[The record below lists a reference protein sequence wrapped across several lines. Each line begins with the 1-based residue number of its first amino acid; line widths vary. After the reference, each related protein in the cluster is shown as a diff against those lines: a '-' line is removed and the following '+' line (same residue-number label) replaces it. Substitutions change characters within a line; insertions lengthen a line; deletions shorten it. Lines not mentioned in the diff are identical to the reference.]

1 MANVR
6 VAGPRIEVAE
16 AKALVEAGEAVVVD
30 AVAAHIWPSMSRSI
44 PDAIRIAPEAIPR
57 RYTELPRDKAIIVYC
72 T

>member
-1 MANVR
+1 MAKVR

-16 AKALVEAGEAVVVD
+16 AKALVEADEAVVVD
-30 AVAAHIWPSMSRSI
+30 AVAAHIWPSTSRTI

-57 RYTELPRDKAIIVYC
+57 RHTELPRDKTIIVYC